1 MRANTK
7 CINGEEIGHS
17 YSACKKPVKSFGFIA
32 FNDKNEFLLI
42 QRKDS
47 IGYTD
52 FLRGK
57 YSNIQEV
64 INLIEE
70 MTNKEKYDIIN
81 KTFDELWDELWIRKN
96 NGIYVREKTKA
107 KRMFNNI
114 DAKNLIKSSGISR
127 YLESEFEFPK
137 GRKKLNESDVKC
149 AKREF
154 EEETGLS
161 YKDYTVLLTIRPIVE
176 KFIGSDGIK
185 YEIIY
190 YIALLN
196 NDIDFSAPKTTLF
209 LEEVRQ
215 VVLLDYKKA
224 YKKIRPYYTQKKFI
238 LTAANMII
246 KKMRNIQ

>member
-1 MRANTK
+1 MANTK
-7 CINGEEIGHS
+7 CINCEEMGHR
-17 YSACKKPVKSFGFIA
+17 YNACTKPVKSFGIIA
-32 FNDKNEFLLI
+32 FNNKNEFLLI

-57 YSNIQEV
+57 YSNTQEV

-70 MTNKEKYDIIN
+70 MTNKEKYDIIT

-114 DAKNLIKSSGISR
+114 DAKNLIKNSGLSR
-127 YLESEFEFPK
+127 YSESEFEFPK
-137 GRKKLNESDVKC
+137 GRKKLNESDIKC

-161 YKDYTVLLTIRPIVE
+161 YKDYNVLLQIRPIVE
-176 KFIGSDGIK
+176 KFIGSDGIS

-190 YIALLN
+190 FFALLN
-196 NDIDFSAPKTTLF
+196 NYIDFNTPKTTLF

-215 VVLLDYKKA
+215 VVLLNYKDA
-224 YKKIRPYYTQKKFI
+224 YKKIRHYYTQKKFI
-238 LTAANMII
+238 LTVANSII
-246 KKMRNIQ
+246 KKLRNIQ